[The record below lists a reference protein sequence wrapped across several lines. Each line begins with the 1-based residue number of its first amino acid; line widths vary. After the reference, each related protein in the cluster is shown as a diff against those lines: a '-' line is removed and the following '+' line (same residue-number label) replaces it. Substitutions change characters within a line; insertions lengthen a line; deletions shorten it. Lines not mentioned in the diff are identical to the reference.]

1 MSVETDQTLK
11 TTLRLVNKRGLHA
24 RASHKFVECAEQ
36 FDALIEVA
44 SHNNVSTETVVA
56 DSVMELLLLGA
67 AFGEDITITAS
78 GSDAQLAIAAL
89 STLVNSKF
97 GENE

>member
-1 MSVETDQTLK
+1 
-11 TTLRLVNKRGLHA
+11 
-24 RASHKFVECAEQ
+24 
-36 FDALIEVA
+36 
-44 SHNNVSTETVVA
+44 
-56 DSVMELLLLGA
+56 MELLLLGA